1 MTTTCPRC
9 AAATSDGALCTRC
22 TSTLRRT
29 LHDIAHL
36 WPTLVETVTRQDRT
50 GTPSEIRSHDAG
62 QPIPFREHAAQLAQ
76 DVHAI
81 LASWMRA
88 AHQDLGIALPAD
100 DQVPAIA
107 WRLHNAV
114 PALRRHEAAADLTN
128 EIVNLADR
136 IQTEIDL
143 PTIRTRITI
152 GPCPNPDCD
161 GTMQATIHD
170 DPQKPSTITCTTCG
184 NTTTINAA
192 EPGPTETLIHAILTK
207 TQRLKQQRE
216 FAQSIIRSNR

>member
-9 AAATSDGALCTRC
+9 DAATSDGALCTRC

-36 WPTLVETVTRQDRT
+36 WPTLVETITRQDRT

-88 AHQDLGIALPAD
+88 AHQDLGIAMPPA
-100 DQVPAIA
+100 DQVPAIC
-107 WRLHNAV
+107 WRLHNAA
-114 PALRRHEAAADLTN
+114 PALRRHPAAADLTN

-136 IQTEIDL
+136 IRIEIDL
-143 PTIRTRITI
+143 PAVRLRTKV
-152 GPCPNPDCD
+152 GPCPDDDCD
-161 GTMQATIHD
+161 GTLIATIHD
-170 DPQKPSTITCTTCG
+170 DPQQPSTITCTTCD
-184 NTTTINAA
+184 TVITIDPESIANL
-192 EPGPTETLIHAILTK
+192 EQAILTK
-207 TQRLKQQRE
+207 TRRLEQQQQ
-216 FAQSIIRSNR
+216 FAQSIIRSTR